1 MNKALYRL
9 LLAAV
14 IGLSVDG
21 STKAAA
27 ERALDPYQPVPIVGQ
42 VFRLTLNYNTGVAFS
57 VFADGG
63 RAPLILS
70 GVIIAG
76 LSAWLVHALRA
87 GTLTGAAT
95 WPFGLLLGGALGNFA
110 DRLYD
115 GRVTDFLDVGLGT
128 ARWPTFNLADTL
140 IVVSMVTL
148 IVKMIHQDR
157 TLQAAQ

>member
-1 MNKALYRL
+1 MKALYWL

-14 IGLSVDG
+14 IGLVVDG

-27 ERALDPYQPVPIVGQ
+27 ERALDLGQPVPIVGQ

-57 VFADGG
+57 LFADGG
-63 RAPLILS
+63 RAPLIVS

-76 LSAWLVHALRA
+76 LSVWLVRVLRA
-87 GTLTGAAT
+87 GTLSGVAA
-95 WPFGLLLGGALGNFA
+95 WPFGLLLGGGLGNFA